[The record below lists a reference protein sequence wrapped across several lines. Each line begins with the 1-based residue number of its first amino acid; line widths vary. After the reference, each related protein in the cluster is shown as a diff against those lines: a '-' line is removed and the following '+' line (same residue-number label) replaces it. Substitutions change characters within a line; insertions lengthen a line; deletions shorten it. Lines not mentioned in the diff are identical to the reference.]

1 MYQYLQRIDVKQNV
15 VVSVQVDNT
24 TYVPVMWNNLQRQFE
39 CLFSVTKLSYKVN
52 LLQID
57 INLIEILYVWI
68 WKM

>member
-1 MYQYLQRIDVKQNV
+1 MLFQFKLTIL
-15 VVSVQVDNT
+15 
-24 TYVPVMWNNLQRQFE
+24 PVMWNNLQRQFE